1 MSHCVRVLGISL
13 KAVYQTSRQFDWLNS
28 SIRKQNDC
36 CKQHLYCPNLNR
48 NEIVCAKQT
57 IVDIIRIVRNWKQ
70 IKHYESLFVCP
81 IFNVWIEHTGISLH
95 SIWRRSFQRWMWQE
109 FFSNF
114 SNKFINY
121 HTFVCLLVVFLSSRE
136 YFHYYGATK
145 TIRLLKCSKI
155 TNDL

>member
-57 IVDIIRIVRNWKQ
+57 IVDIICIVRNWKQ
-70 IKHYESLFVCP
+70 IKLRAQNITNLCLFVRYSTCGSN
-81 IFNVWIEHTGISLH
+81 IQAFLLKVSGDVHFKEGCGKN
-95 SIWRRSFQRWMWQE
+95 
-109 FFSNF
+109 FFLNC
-114 SNKFINY
+114 SNKFIKY
-121 HTFVCLLVVFLSSRE
+121 QTFVCLLVVFLSFRE
-136 YFHYYGATK
+136 YFHY
-145 TIRLLKCSKI
+145 
-155 TNDL
+155 